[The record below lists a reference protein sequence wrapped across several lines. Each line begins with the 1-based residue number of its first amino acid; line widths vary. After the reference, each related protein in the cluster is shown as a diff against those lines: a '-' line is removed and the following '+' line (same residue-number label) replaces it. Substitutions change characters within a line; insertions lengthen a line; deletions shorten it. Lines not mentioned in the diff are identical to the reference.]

1 MTDSSPKN
9 DDELTRQE
17 LRAEKL
23 RKKKAKIQ
31 QHGKGLAKI
40 YKKEKGKGAIYHP
53 RTKILKKATME
64 FARKSYGYAKKEYT
78 SEEEMQHGMT
88 GCLGSP

>member
-1 MTDSSPKN
+1 MTGSLPKN
-9 DDELTRQE
+9 DNDLTTRQD

-40 YKKEKGKGAIYHP
+40 YKDALDK
-53 RTKILKKATME
+53 RTK
-64 FARKSYGYAKKEYT
+64 
-78 SEEEMQHGMT
+78 
-88 GCLGSP
+88 